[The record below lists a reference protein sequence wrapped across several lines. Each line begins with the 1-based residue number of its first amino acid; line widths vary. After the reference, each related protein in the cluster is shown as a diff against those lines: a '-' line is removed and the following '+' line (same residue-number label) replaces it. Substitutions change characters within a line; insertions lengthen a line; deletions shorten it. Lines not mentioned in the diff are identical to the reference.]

1 MKKVNLLLGWST
13 SILPSFK
20 ITYLLFLI
28 IFLLYGTFGKIS
40 YKGKEKFEDM
50 KARRKLLLELLATL
64 PVGYFRC
71 VCGFYRLL

>member
-1 MKKVNLLLGWST
+1 MGSKKIKTKTKSQNLNIMKKVNLLLRWST

-50 KARRKLLLELLATL
+50 KARKNW
-64 PVGYFRC
+64 C
-71 VCGFYRLL
+71 

>member
-1 MKKVNLLLGWST
+1 MKKVNLLLRWST
-13 SILPSFK
+13 SILPSFQ

>member
-1 MKKVNLLLGWST
+1 MKKVNLLLRWST
-13 SILPSFK
+13 SMLPSFK

-50 KARRKLLLELLATL
+50 KARKN
-64 PVGYFRC
+64 
-71 VCGFYRLL
+71 